1 MKPVLIISLI
11 VLSCL
16 GIGFYQHSR
25 LAGLK
30 AETMTLQQSSAKS
43 SGRAQA
49 HSRSSIAAA
58 TRTENIQPAKSL
70 AEIEAMMTHS
80 FELIAKSRTGERLDP
95 AEQAEAMEAGK
106 LLFSTFA
113 SLDHQTVTDLI
124 EKLKTRA
131 NLPPELRENIAAA
144 CLEMLMQAN
153 PKEAIGLLQ
162 TSGDSPDRENQ
173 INQVFN
179 QWANAT
185 PGEALRWFDEESK
198 KGNPVADTA
207 GIRKSAMLAQARVD
221 PTRALSH
228 EQLEKLFAN
237 PEESA
242 NLGASIAASLDD
254 LRENSAFLA
263 ALRHEQEKFPASVSL
278 AKIREEYIGELSGRI
293 EKWAFEEASN
303 LIDSEFS
310 MDEKLAAVKRISH
323 RADLAD
329 PTLWADWFSKIEVPK
344 GTRHPLTQFVQGWMH
359 AGDLQTAGKWLEHAP
374 AGELKD
380 GLIFE
385 YAFVLADSDPAAAM
399 PWLLKLPEGKL
410 RIRGF
415 REISKKWKAKDP
427 SAAAA
432 FAKEHDLP
440 Q

>member
-25 LAGLK
+25 LADLK
-30 AETMTLQQSSAKS
+30 VETTTLQQSS
-43 SGRAQA
+43 GEEQA
-49 HSRSSIAAA
+49 HSGSSTAASMR
-58 TRTENIQPAKSL
+58 TRNAQPVKSL

-113 SLDHQTVTDLI
+113 SLDHQAVLDLI
-124 EKLKTRA
+124 GKLKTSA
-131 NLPPELRENIAAA
+131 SLPPELRENIAAA
-144 CLEMLMQAN
+144 CLELLMQAN
-153 PKEAIGLLQ
+153 PKEAIGLLRM
-162 TSGDSPDRENQ
+162 SDNSAERENQ
-173 INQVFN
+173 INQAFN

-185 PGEALRWFDEESK
+185 PREALRWFEEESK

-221 PTRALSH
+221 PARALSH

-237 PEESA
+237 PENAA
-242 NLGASIAASLDD
+242 NLGASIAASLNDA
-254 LRENSAFLA
+254 RENSAFLA
-263 ALRHEQEKFPASVSL
+263 ALRHEQEKFPASISL
-278 AKIREEYIGELSGRI
+278 VNIREEYIGELSGRM
-293 EKWAFEEASN
+293 EKWAFEEASA

-310 MDEKLAAVKRISH
+310 PGEKLAAVERISH
-323 RADLAD
+323 RADLAE
-329 PTLWADWFSKIEVPK
+329 PTLWADWFAKIEVPK

-359 AGDLQTAGKWLEHAP
+359 AGDVDSAGKWLEQAP
-374 AGELKD
+374 ASELKD

-385 YAFVLADSDPAAAM
+385 YAFLLADRDPAAAM
-399 PWLLKLPEGKL
+399 AWVIKLPEGKL
-410 RIRGF
+410 RIRGL
-415 REISKKWKAKDP
+415 RNIGKKWKAKDP
-427 SAAAA
+427 SAASA
-432 FAKEHDLP
+432 FAKDHDLP
-440 Q
+440 E